1 MKNMGRRY
9 RPGARD
15 RARTRI
21 RRRNTT
27 EAITGAITG
36 TLARPQLLVLGR
48 HDSTGRLRP
57 IGRTVPLRPDAA
69 HTLAEHL
76 APAGSGHPWTGAKF
90 SSARGTR
97 DVLDTT
103 LVRPELV
110 AEISADTSVDRGG
123 VYRHP
128 IRYVRLRLNATVD
141 DVPRFGGARLQLR
154 GDR

>member
-15 RARTRI
+15 RARTKI

-27 EAITGAITG
+27 EAIIGAITG

-48 HDSTGRLRP
+48 RDSTGRLRP

-69 HTLAEHL
+69 HTL
-76 APAGSGHPWTGAKF
+76 
-90 SSARGTR
+90 
-97 DVLDTT
+97 
-103 LVRPELV
+103 

-141 DVPRFGGARLQLR
+141 DVSRFGGGPAAVA
-154 GDR
+154 G